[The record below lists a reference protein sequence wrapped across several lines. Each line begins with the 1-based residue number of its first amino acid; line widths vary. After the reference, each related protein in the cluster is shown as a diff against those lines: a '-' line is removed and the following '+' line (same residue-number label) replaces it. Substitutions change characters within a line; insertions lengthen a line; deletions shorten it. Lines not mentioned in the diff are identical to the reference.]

1 MKRKWILLILMIMVV
16 SVSACGTP
24 QTNEG
29 DDVEIENTQAPTKI
43 PVTPTEISTT
53 PTEAPVTPT
62 EVPATPTETL
72 VTSTEVPATP
82 TEVPVTPTNVL
93 STSTETVS
101 RFNIDV
107 EGIVTIDELETHIE
121 EHLDSLI
128 KSLYSRWETLSI
140 EIDTYEKYCENVTT
154 VSAFYETVID
164 ETHQMCILL
173 FDYSA
178 VYARMILDA
187 DMSNNEKY
195 KAIDGINDCLYDVCD
210 EIHDEIY
217 EGILDEMNDYF
228 YEGILDDAQDR
239 INYSDWYDVCSDE
252 YSQWYDTS
260 SEVYSIYYDAASDIY
275 SFYYDLSG
283 ELYSGD
289 MERTEKIY
297 EKFLQKIDKA
307 KGIGS
312 ADGAFSDVT
321 FDITIRTVTSVE
333 ELETTVDA
341 HVSECIQAL
350 ESEWTTLSEEID
362 TYDKYVEK
370 IDKVEEFHTHIEEA
384 SNQILVM
391 ICEYGV
397 SYAELIMQSDSSSKD
412 KYNDFEDLKDCIY
425 EDACE
430 LVKDD
435 IYDGILEDIKD
446 YYYEGILEDA
456 KDYVK
461 YSDWS
466 DVRSDAYSWWSDA
479 RSEVYGAWSDARGDV
494 YSFFSDMRGE
504 LFVGDIDRAN
514 EILLKFKEKVDK
526 MK

>member
-1 MKRKWILLILMIMVV
+1 MKRKWILLILMLMVV
-16 SVSACGTP
+16 SVSGCGTP
-24 QTNEG
+24 HTNEVA
-29 DDVEIENTQAPTKI
+29 DVEIENTQAPTK
-43 PVTPTEISTT
+43 
-53 PTEAPVTPT
+53 
-62 EVPATPTETL
+62 
-72 VTSTEVPATP
+72 
-82 TEVPVTPTNVL
+82 VPVTPTDVPNA
-93 STSTETVS
+93 STEIVS
-101 RFNIDV
+101 GINIDV
-107 EGIVTIDELETHIE
+107 EGITTIDELETRIE

-128 KSLYSRWETLSI
+128 KSLNSRWETLSA
-140 EIDTYEKYCENVTT
+140 EIDTYEKYCDNVTK
-154 VSAFYETVID
+154 VSEFYETVID
-164 ETHQMCILL
+164 ETNQMCIML

-195 KAIDGINDCLYDVCD
+195 KAIDGINDCLYDDACD
-210 EIHDEIY
+210 EILDEIY

-239 INYSDWYDVCSDE
+239 INYSDWYDVCTDE

-260 SEVYSIYYDAASDIY
+260 SEVYSIYYDAALDIY

-289 MERTEKIY
+289 LERAEKTY
-297 EKFLQKIDKA
+297 EKFLRKIDKA
-307 KGIGS
+307 KGIVSEEGV
-312 ADGAFSDVT
+312 FSDVT
-321 FDITIRTVTSVE
+321 FDTTIRTATSVE
-333 ELETTVDA
+333 ELEIMVDA

-350 ESEWTTLSEEID
+350 ESKWTTLSEEID

-370 IDKVEEFHTHIEEA
+370 IDKIEEFHTYIEDA
-384 SNQILVM
+384 SDQILVM
-391 ICEYGV
+391 ICEYGI
-397 SYAELIMQSDSSSKD
+397 SYAELIMQSDSSNKD

-435 IYDGILEDIKD
+435 IYDGILDDIKD
-446 YYYEGILEDA
+446 YYYEGILENA

-466 DVRSDAYSWWSDA
+466 DLRSDAYSWWSDA
-479 RSEVYGAWSDARGDV
+479 RSEVYSAWSDTQGDI
-494 YSFFSDMRGE
+494 YGFFSDMRGE
-504 LFVGDIDRAN
+504 LFDGDVERAN
-514 EILLKFKEKVDK
+514 EVLLKFTEKVEK

>member
-1 MKRKWILLILMIMVV
+1 MKRIWMLLVLMVMAL
-16 SVSACGTP
+16 SVGACGTP
-24 QTNEG
+24 QTKES

-43 PVTPTEISTT
+43 PVTPTEIPTTPTEVPAT

-62 EVPATPTETL
+62 EVPATPTE
-72 VTSTEVPATP
+72 
-82 TEVPVTPTNVL
+82 VPVTPTNVP
-93 STSTETVS
+93 SASNEIVS
-101 RFNIDV
+101 EFNADV
-107 EGIVTIDELETHIE
+107 EGITTIDELETRIE

-128 KSLYSRWETLSI
+128 ESLYYRWEALSV
-140 EIDTYEKYCENVTT
+140 EVDTYEKYCDEVTK
-154 VSAFYETVID
+154 VSEFYETVID
-164 ETHQMCILL
+164 ETNQMCILL

-195 KAIDGINDCLYDVCD
+195 KAIDGINDCLYDDACD

-217 EGILDEMNDYF
+217 ECILDEMNDYF
-228 YEGILDDAQDR
+228 YDGILDDAQDR
-239 INYSDWYDVCSDE
+239 INYSDWYGVCSDE

-260 SEVYSIYYDAASDIY
+260 SKVYSIYYDAASDIY

-289 MERTEKIY
+289 MERAEKIY
-297 EKFLQKIDKA
+297 EKFLRKIDKA

-312 ADGAFSDVT
+312 EEGAFSDAT
-321 FDITIRTVTSVE
+321 FDTIIRTATSVE
-333 ELETTVDA
+333 ELETMVDA

-350 ESEWTTLSEEID
+350 NTEWTALSEEID

-370 IDKVEEFHTHIEEA
+370 IDRIEEFHTYIEDA

-435 IYDGILEDIKD
+435 IYDGILDDIKD

-456 KDYVK
+456 KDYVE

-479 RSEVYGAWSDARGDV
+479 RSEVYGAWSDARGDI
-494 YSFFSDMRGE
+494 YGFFSDMRGE
-504 LFVGDIDRAN
+504 LFVGDIERAR
-514 EILLKFKEKVDK
+514 EVLLKFKEKVEK

>member
-1 MKRKWILLILMIMVV
+1 MKRIRVLFVLIIMLI
-16 SVSACGTP
+16 SISACGAP
-24 QTNEG
+24 QTNGG
-29 DDVEIENTQAPTKI
+29 DDVKIGNTQM
-43 PVTPTEISTT
+43 PTELPAT
-53 PTEAPVTPT
+53 PTEAPI
-62 EVPATPTETL
+62 
-72 VTSTEVPATP
+72 TP
-82 TEVPVTPTNVL
+82 TEVPVTPTEVPETPTEAPVAPTDVPNVF
-93 STSTETVS
+93 SGTISG
-101 RFNIDV
+101 FNIDI
-107 EGIVTIDELETHIE
+107 EGITTGDELEIRIE
-121 EHLDSLI
+121 EHLDGLI
-128 KSLYSRWETLSI
+128 KSLYSRWEALSV
-140 EIDTYEKYCENVTT
+140 EIDTYEKYCDDVTK
-154 VSAFYETVID
+154 VSEFYETVID
-164 ETHQMCILL
+164 ETNQMCIMLL
-173 FDYSA
+173 DYSA

-187 DMSNNEKY
+187 DMSNNERY
-195 KAIDGINDCLYDVCD
+195 MAIDGINDCLYDDACD

-239 INYSDWYDVCSDE
+239 ANYSNWYDVCSDE

-260 SEVYSIYYDAASDIY
+260 SEVYSIYYDVASDIY

-289 MERTEKIY
+289 MERAEKIY

-312 ADGAFSDVT
+312 ADSTLSDAT
-321 FDITIRTVTSVE
+321 FDTTIRTVTSVE

-341 HVSECIQAL
+341 HVSECIQSL
-350 ESEWTTLSEEID
+350 KSGWTTLSEEID

-370 IDKVEEFHTHIEEA
+370 IDKIEEFHTYIEDA

-435 IYDGILEDIKD
+435 IYDGILDDIKD

-466 DVRSDAYSWWSDA
+466 DARSDAYSWWSDA
-479 RSEVYGAWSDARGDV
+479 RGEVYSAWSDTRGDV

-514 EILLKFKEKVDK
+514 EILLKFKEKVEK

>member
-1 MKRKWILLILMIMVV
+1 MKRKWILLILMFMVV
-16 SVSACGTP
+16 SISACEAP
-24 QTNEG
+24 QTNG
-29 DDVEIENTQAPTKI
+29 GADVEKENTQ
-43 PVTPTEISTT
+43 VPTEISVLPTEIPT
-53 PTEAPVTPT
+53 MPTEAPVMPT
-62 EVPATPTETL
+62 EIPT
-72 VTSTEVPATP
+72 TSTEVPVLP
-82 TEVPVTPTNVL
+82 TDASNV
-93 STSTETVS
+93 STGTVS
-101 RFNIDV
+101 GFEIDV
-107 EGIVTIDELETHIE
+107 EGITTTDELEARIE
-121 EHLDSLI
+121 EHLDALI
-128 KSLYSRWETLSI
+128 KSLYSRWENLSV
-140 EIDTYEKYCENVTT
+140 EIDTYEKYCDEVTK
-154 VSAFYETVID
+154 VSEFYETVID
-164 ETHQMCILL
+164 ETNQMCIML
-173 FDYSA
+173 FDYST

-187 DMSNNEKY
+187 DMSNNDKY
-195 KAIDGINDCLYDVCD
+195 KAIDGIHDCLYDDACD

-228 YEGILDDAQDR
+228 YDGILDDAQGR

-260 SEVYSIYYDAASDIY
+260 SEVYSIYYDTASDIY

-289 MERTEKIY
+289 MERAEKIY
-297 EKFLQKIDKA
+297 EKFIRKINKA

-312 ADGAFSDVT
+312 ADGSFADVT
-321 FDITIRTVTSVE
+321 FDTTIRTVTSVE

-350 ESEWTTLSEEID
+350 KLEWTTLSGEID

-370 IDKVEEFHTHIEEA
+370 IDKVEEFHTYIKDT

-391 ICEYGV
+391 ICEYGIT
-397 SYAELIMQSDSSSKD
+397 YAELIMQSDASYKD
-412 KYNDFEDLKDCIY
+412 KYNDFEDWKDCIY

-435 IYDGILEDIKD
+435 IYDGILDDIKD
-446 YYYEGILEDA
+446 YYYNGILENA

-466 DVRSDAYSWWSDA
+466 DARSDAYSWWSDA
-479 RSEVYGAWSDARGDV
+479 RGEVYGDWSDTRGDV
-494 YSFFSDMRGE
+494 YGFFSDMRGE
-504 LFVGDIDRAN
+504 LFSGDVERAN
-514 EILLKFKEKVDK
+514 EILQKFKEKVEK

>member
-1 MKRKWILLILMIMVV
+1 MKRIWMLLVLMVIVL
-16 SVSACGTP
+16 SVGACGTP
-24 QTNEG
+24 QTKES

-43 PVTPTEISTT
+43 PVMPTEIPTT

-62 EVPATPTETL
+62 EVPATPTE
-72 VTSTEVPATP
+72 
-82 TEVPVTPTNVL
+82 VPVTPTNVP
-93 STSTETVS
+93 SASTEIVS
-101 RFNIDV
+101 GFNFDV
-107 EGIVTIDELETHIE
+107 EGITTIDELETRIE

-128 KSLYSRWETLSI
+128 KSLYSRWEALSA
-140 EIDTYEKYCENVTT
+140 EIDTYEKYCDNVTK
-154 VSAFYETVID
+154 VSEFYETVID
-164 ETHQMCILL
+164 ETNQMCIML

-178 VYARMILDA
+178 VYARMILDD

-195 KAIDGINDCLYDVCD
+195 KAIDGINDCLYDDACD

-228 YEGILDDAQDR
+228 YDGILDDAQDR

-289 MERTEKIY
+289 MERAEKTY
-297 EKFLQKIDKA
+297 EKFLRKIDKA

-312 ADGAFSDVT
+312 EEGAFSDAT
-321 FDITIRTVTSVE
+321 FDTTIRTVTSVE

-350 ESEWTTLSEEID
+350 KAEWTTLSEEID
-362 TYDKYVEK
+362 TYDKYVDK
-370 IDKVEEFHTHIEEA
+370 IDKIEEFHTYIEDA

-479 RSEVYGAWSDARGDV
+479 RSEVYSAWSDTRGDI

-504 LFVGDIDRAN
+504 LFAGDIERAN
-514 EILLKFKEKVDK
+514 EVLLKFKEKVEK

>member
-1 MKRKWILLILMIMVV
+1 MKRKWMLLILMLMVV
-16 SVSACGTP
+16 SVSGCGTP
-24 QTNEG
+24 QTNEV

-43 PVTPTEISTT
+43 PVMPMEIPTT

-62 EVPATPTETL
+62 EAL
-72 VTSTEVPATP
+72 VTPTEVPATP
-82 TEVPVTPTNVL
+82 TEVPVTPTNVP
-93 STSTETVS
+93 SASAETVS
-101 RFNIDV
+101 GFNIDV
-107 EGIVTIDELETHIE
+107 EGIATIDELETRIE

-128 KSLYSRWETLSI
+128 KSLYSRWEALSAD
-140 EIDTYEKYCENVTT
+140 IDTYEKYCDNVTK
-154 VSAFYETVID
+154 VSEFYETVID
-164 ETHQMCILL
+164 ETNQMCIML
-173 FDYSA
+173 FDYST

-187 DMSNNEKY
+187 DMSNKEKY
-195 KAIDGINDCLYDVCD
+195 KAIDGINDCLYDDACD

-239 INYSDWYDVCSDE
+239 VNYSDWYDVCSDE
-252 YSQWYDTS
+252 YSLWYDTS

-289 MERTEKIY
+289 TERAEKTY
-297 EKFLQKIDKA
+297 AKFLQKIDKV

-312 ADGAFSDVT
+312 TEGVFTDAT
-321 FDITIRTVTSVE
+321 FDTTVRTVTSVE
-333 ELETTVDA
+333 ELEATVDA

-350 ESEWTTLSEEID
+350 ETEWTKLSEEID
-362 TYDKYVEK
+362 AYDKYVEK
-370 IDKVEEFHTHIEEA
+370 IDKIEEFHTYIEDA

-435 IYDGILEDIKD
+435 IYDGILDDIKD

-456 KDYVK
+456 KDYVE

-479 RSEVYGAWSDARGDV
+479 RGEVYGAWSDTRGDI
-494 YSFFSDMRGE
+494 YGFFSDMRGE
-504 LFVGDIDRAN
+504 LFAGDIDRAS
-514 EILLKFKEKVDK
+514 EILLKFKEKVEK
-526 MK
+526 R